1 MPIQSNIIYGMYSGL
16 ALLMDVHTSE
26 TSNQRGIIFISGS
39 GWRRPT
45 TYNAPPLKEGGQ
57 YDIWGQAMVER
68 GYTVFSINHRAVPRF
83 PYPGPFEDAQRAMRF
98 VRYHGADYG
107 IDPKQIGALGGS
119 SGGHL
124 VSSLGT
130 FPSVG
135 DLNNEDPVER
145 ESAKAQCVVARAAPL
160 DLRDQVG
167 HNLFDDGQGTE
178 VSAETKAAA
187 SPALHV
193 TAQTA
198 PHLLLHGDADPQV
211 PYEQSPMMQE
221 AIEKA
226 GVDVELIRVPGG
238 GHGPGFG
245 GAGDMPSYI
254 DATGKW
260 FDRYLLGKD

>member
-1 MPIQSNIIYGMYSGL
+1 MPTQSNVVYGMYSGL
-16 ALLMDVHTSE
+16 ALLMDVHTGES
-26 TSNQRGIIFISGS
+26 SNGRGIVFISGS

-45 TYNAPPLKEGGQ
+45 TYDAPQLKEGGQ
-57 YDIWGQAMVER
+57 YDIWGQAMVDK

-83 PYPGPFEDAQRAMRF
+83 PYPGPVEDAQRAMRF
-98 VRYHGADYG
+98 IRHHAASYN
-107 IDPKQIGALGGS
+107 IDPNHIGALGGS

-124 VSSLGT
+124 VSVLGT
-130 FPSVG
+130 FPGKG
-135 DLNNEDPVER
+135 DPDNEDPVER

-160 DLRDQVG
+160 DLRIEVG
-167 HNLFDDGQGTE
+167 RNLFDDGRGTE

-193 TAQTA
+193 TADTA

-221 AIEKA
+221 ILEKA

-238 GHGPGFG
+238 GHGPTFTD
-245 GAGDMPSYI
+245 AGDMPSYI
-254 DATGKW
+254 DATIKW
-260 FDRYLLGKD
+260 FGRYLL